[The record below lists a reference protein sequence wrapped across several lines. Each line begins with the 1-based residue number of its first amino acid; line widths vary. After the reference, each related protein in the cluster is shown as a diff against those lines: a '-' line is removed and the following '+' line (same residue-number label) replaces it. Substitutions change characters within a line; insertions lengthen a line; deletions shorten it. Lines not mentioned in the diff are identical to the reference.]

1 MSFKVITG
9 ALRRSRSAYKG
20 KITMIVNDLNKKSEQ
35 KTLQSNFLLKQET
48 TVNIYL
54 HKIDKINDDIHELC
68 EKKEIKVDD
77 TDRVTDFKDFK
88 RFQRNKI

>member
-1 MSFKVITG
+1 MSFKDITG
-9 ALRRSRSAYKG
+9 ALRRSRAAYKG

-48 TVNIYL
+48 TVNTYL

-68 EKKEIKVDD
+68 EKKG
-77 TDRVTDFKDFK
+77 
-88 RFQRNKI
+88 NHSG